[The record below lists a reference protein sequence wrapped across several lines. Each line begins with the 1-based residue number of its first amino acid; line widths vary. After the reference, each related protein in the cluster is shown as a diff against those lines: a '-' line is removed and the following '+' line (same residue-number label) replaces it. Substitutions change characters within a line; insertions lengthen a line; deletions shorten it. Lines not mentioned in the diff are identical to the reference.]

1 MRAPL
6 LCVSK
11 ACLLLMHLPW
21 PGGLSVHSAA
31 HSWPFVAYDLLSS
44 WAGSCLIVGFSLF
57 NSFFA
62 HSVDLLA
69 FLPCHYVIPAMVLLG
84 LCLLCFFWACC
95 MLSLLLKYSGLVLS
109 LGLHSCF
116 FGLFNPFHCLR
127 VSLANFFLL
136 GHPRPISFPR
146 ASLAHSNSI
155 FPCVFA
161 KSFGLFRPNYYIL
174 HLWGLWVFHQPFT
187 HLIHC
192 FEPICPIL
200 ACFLSHIMLV
210 SLLLSFLG
218 SSRPTCFLWA
228 PFIIF

>member
-1 MRAPL
+1 MPDYGFFSL
-6 LCVSK
+6 QPILCSFCIL
-11 ACLLLMHLPW
+11 ANISTMPFCYSCHGIAW
-21 PGGLSVHSAA
+21 SVLAG
-31 HSWPFVAYDLLSS
+31 PLSS
-44 WAGSCLIVGFSLF
+44 LQE
-57 NSFFA
+57 
-62 HSVDLLA
+62 
-69 FLPCHYVIPAMVLLG
+69 LP
-84 LCLLCFFWACC
+84 
-95 MLSLLLKYSGLVLS
+95 LLLKYSGLVLS

-187 HLIHC
+187 HLIQIGRAH
-192 FEPICPIL
+192 
-200 ACFLSHIMLV
+200 V
-210 SLLLSFLG
+210 
-218 SSRPTCFLWA
+218 
-228 PFIIF
+228 